1 MVYNQQIAR
10 YAVPFLGKYAAM
22 TMLPSRKRT
31 ALRNSRSQSMTLTQQ
46 RKRKRTS
53 RVSFK
58 NQLYDNLAAKHVNGN
73 QGRSMTHNTLYTLT
87 PTAIPTQGDSN
98 ANRDGDAIV
107 LCALK
112 LNGYYVSDPAA
123 GAYAFRIIVGYT
135 GEEYANTTFVS
146 GLGASELFLPT
157 TADVVTSN
165 GIINPKA
172 FTVLYDEKLTLN
184 SEIAATKSRIDY
196 SINVPLNNQ
205 KFYYQSAASTLGKS
219 KNLVVVI
226 CADVDA
232 GTTGTTAVGGT
243 SISWDFIFKN
253 MS

>member
-22 TMLPSRKRT
+22 TMLPSRKQT
-31 ALRNSRSQSMTLTQQ
+31 ALRNARSQTMTITQQ
-46 RKRKRTS
+46 RKRRRIN

-58 NQLYDNLAAKHVNGN
+58 NQLYDNLAAKHINGN
-73 QGRSMTHNTLYTLT
+73 QGRSMTHNTLYTLV
-87 PTAIPTQGDSN
+87 PTAIPSQGDSN

-123 GAYAFRIIVGYT
+123 GAYAFRIIVGFT
-135 GEEYANTTFVS
+135 GEEYTNTTFTS
-146 GLGASELFLPT
+146 GLGASEIFLPT

-172 FTVLYDEKLTLN
+172 FTVLHDEKLTLN
-184 SEIAATKSRIDY
+184 SEIAATKSRVDY

-205 KFYYQSAASTLGKS
+205 KFYYQSAASALGKF

-232 GTTGTTAVGGT
+232 GSTGTTAVGGT